1 MLSGRVTKV
10 LPPPPPLDECWSI
23 KARVSNNNISV
34 AALANLTR
42 QAQNKF
48 DGAALKERKRR

>member
-10 LPPPPPLDECWSI
+10 LPPPLDECWSI